1 MHSTLDTI
9 SGIILILM
17 ATTAAAVAI
26 EYLRRKYSPTYRAQA
41 EARDKQ
47 RADTRT
53 DWEARPTAAHAR
65 TSGCGGLPR
74 GTCCSK
80 KETD

>member
-17 ATTAAAVAI
+17 ATTAAAGTI

-47 RADTRT
+47 RTDTRT
-53 DWEARPTAAHAR
+53 DWEREADRRAREDKWLRWIT
-65 TSGCGGLPR
+65 TWNLLF
-74 GTCCSK
+74 K
-80 KETD
+80 KRN

>member
-17 ATTAAAVAI
+17 ATTAAAGAI

-47 RADTRT
+47 RTDTRT
-53 DWEARPTAAHAR
+53 DWEREADRRAREDKWLRWIT
-65 TSGCGGLPR
+65 TWNLLF
-74 GTCCSK
+74 K
-80 KETD
+80 KRN